1 MNKIILAI
9 LCTFCFSITSAQ
21 VSKDTTAGGAAVIVK
36 DTRVAVLEKKHR
48 EKRVEADRK
57 YNNKAVVGK
66 TVVTR
71 TSSSGIVLAPGY
83 RLVVINTPDQ
93 AEAMRVRGLL
103 RKYFPDDKIYQIF
116 QMPNTKLTL
125 GNYLD
130 RKQADNVRKRIMG
143 MKIVTNNIY
152 IMNAQ
157 VEMRVRKTEET
168 LVPDDSG
175 DAPKEK
181 TNKPKKTAKP
191 AKTTKLAKPVVKA
204 AK

>member
-9 LCTFCFSITSAQ
+9 LCALCFQITNAQ

-48 EKRVEADRK
+48 EKHIEADRK

-83 RLVVINTPDQ
+83 RLVIISTPDQ

-103 RKYFPDDKIYQIF
+103 RKYFPDDKIYQTF
-116 QMPNTKLTL
+116 QMPNTKLRL

-130 RKQADNVRKRIMG
+130 RKQADNVRKRVLA
-143 MKIVTNNIY
+143 MKIVTNNIF
-152 IMNAQ
+152 IVSDQ
-157 VEMRVRKTEET
+157 VEMRVRKTEEN
-168 LVPDDSG
+168 LVADDSG
-175 DAPKEK
+175 TVTKEK
-181 TNKPKKTAKP
+181 TNKSKKTTKTAKSSVKT
-191 AKTTKLAKPVVKA
+191 AK
-204 AK
+204 